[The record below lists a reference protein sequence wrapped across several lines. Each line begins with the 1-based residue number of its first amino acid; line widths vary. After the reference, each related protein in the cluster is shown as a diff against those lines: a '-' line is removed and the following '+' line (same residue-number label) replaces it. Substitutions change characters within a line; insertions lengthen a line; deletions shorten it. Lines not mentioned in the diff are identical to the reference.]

1 MCEWKLVFKS
11 VVEGMVHVHETFYYE
26 NYIFAKLINE
36 KDILRKYTFPRNA
49 NANFQEV
56 TVYVHFRILK
66 AKYFRLYRV
75 RLPQK
80 LVKTINIENG
90 YYMLLSAIRY
100 IHVDYAPC
108 KSSHGDFPN
117 SSIFVWFNQLF
128 N

>member
-1 MCEWKLVFKS
+1 MYMKL
-11 VVEGMVHVHETFYYE
+11 FYYE

-49 NANFQEV
+49 NTNFQEV

-80 LVKTINIENG
+80 LVKTTNIENG
-90 YYMLLSAIRY
+90 YYMLLSAIRS

-117 SSIFVWFNQLF
+117 SSIFVWFHQLF